1 MAAGHWKGKTA
12 ANAARSRT
20 RLGEERGRQGRNRR
34 ERGAFAR
41 TCGQWLR
48 ITDGALMGRRGL
60 ALRCNIE
67 SRGHNAKLD
76 AGSVLRPRTLCWG
89 VGGGMVVLERVVSV
103 KACRAFH
110 PCDPVGEAGWGG
122 ALGFSWSRG
131 RGPEPASPHL
141 WPRCPQGER
150 SWRPYL

>member
-1 MAAGHWKGKTA
+1 MRHVLGRGLAKNEGDKEETA
-12 ANAARSRT
+12 ANAARSH
-20 RLGEERGRQGRNRR
+20 GHVDNGSES
-34 ERGAFAR
+34 
-41 TCGQWLR
+41 
-48 ITDGALMGRRGL
+48 LMGRRGL

-110 PCDPVGEAGWGG
+110 PCDPVGEAG
-122 ALGFSWSRG
+122 
-131 RGPEPASPHL
+131 
-141 WPRCPQGER
+141 
-150 SWRPYL
+150 